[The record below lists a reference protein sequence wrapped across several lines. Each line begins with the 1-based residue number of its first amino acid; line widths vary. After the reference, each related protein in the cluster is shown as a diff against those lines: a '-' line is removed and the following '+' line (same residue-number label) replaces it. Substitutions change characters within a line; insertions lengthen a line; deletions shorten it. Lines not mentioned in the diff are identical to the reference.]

1 MREARAGSIVVVI
14 TVLSSTFSED
24 DMMNILTEQH
34 GRVIVLRPQEK
45 RLDAKVAVAFKDF
58 IAKTIDAGMSFIVL
72 DLSQVEFIDSS
83 GLGAIVTA
91 VRILARRG
99 DIVITG
105 LHGEVQMM
113 FSLTRMDKV
122 FRVFTTT
129 DEAVVALS

>member
-1 MREARAGSIVVVI
+1 
-14 TVLSSTFSED
+14 
-24 DMMNILTEQH
+24 MMNILTEQH

-45 RLDAKVAVAFKDF
+45 RLDAKVAVAFKEF
-58 IAKTIDAGMSFIVL
+58 IAKTIDAGMFFIVL